1 MEVQELILHLE
12 KEFRNHNQHKPAKL
26 NTNICVYDISIK
38 YEHFKYMRI
47 WKLNKIWGL
56 YMIFEQNP
64 STFSKT
70 NENIIRRLIIAFNQV
85 H

>member
-47 WKLNKIWGL
+47 
-56 YMIFEQNP
+56 
-64 STFSKT
+64 
-70 NENIIRRLIIAFNQV
+70 
-85 H
+85 